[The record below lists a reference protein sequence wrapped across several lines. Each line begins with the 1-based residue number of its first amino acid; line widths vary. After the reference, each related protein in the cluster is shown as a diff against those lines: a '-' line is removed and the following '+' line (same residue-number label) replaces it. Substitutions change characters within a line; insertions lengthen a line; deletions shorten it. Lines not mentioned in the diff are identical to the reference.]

1 MATKKVKDGYEL
13 VTTDSGFTCEVEV
26 EALND
31 MRVLNLIRK
40 IEGTTE
46 ETEQVFLF
54 NDLAHLI
61 LSDKE
66 YARLENH
73 VAKDNGRIPVDAL
86 YKEFTQIFT
95 HLKSAKN

>member
-1 MATKKVKDGYEL
+1 MAKKIKEGYEV

-66 YARLENH
+66 YSRLEAY
-73 VAKDNGRIPVDAL
+73 VKTDSGRIPVDAL